1 MERKFYTDDF
11 EQLLK
16 EKSDEF
22 RMYPSKRV
30 WHSIYNDLH
39 PGRKWPSVAVSLV
52 LIIALFILGYWNNN
66 STDTATATT
75 NVPSQHNIAALREN
89 NGKAGNHLFLSSY
102 LDAAAP
108 TGNRNTTTAQQPV
121 FNFTNNIFV
130 PAVAASIG
138 SVNINIASQPAVKN
152 NTSGNNVFENI
163 AFANIWLSNSD
174 IGINNSQ
181 KVIAPEIATFK
192 SNGNNNDDL
201 LAKTNV
207 LKQGQGIKAAT
218 SGINK
223 EKGAVIVTEPV
234 KSDNEAEAII
244 NDSNASVATLR
255 TTPNTGA
262 ATAAAAGNETEKVAI
277 EAKETA
283 NPVSA
288 TAKKTMSAED
298 RSWIEDYAFHNKS
311 KRKKWQDRTT
321 LELYITPSV
330 NYGKLS
336 NDPKYNMP
344 ATAPSLIGG
353 ADANKTVDHI
363 PGLGLEA
370 GFTLNYSLAKN
381 LRVKAG
387 IQANYT
393 SYGINAN
400 ETNHPVLTTLMLI
413 DPNSGFPY
421 MHSAPSTLANGAGPQ
436 PVTVHNKTYQ
446 VSVPIGFAIKIS
458 GNNKLEWFAGAT
470 VQPTFVMGGKAYL
483 ISADRKNY
491 VIDASLIRKWNI
503 NTGFET
509 YINYKFDGFTLQA
522 GPQLRYQLLS
532 TYYKKYTVNENL
544 SNIGLKLGIV
554 KTF

>member
-52 LIIALFILGYWNNN
+52 LIIALLIVGYWNNN
-66 STDTATATT
+66 SADTATAVNTI
-75 NVPSQHNIAALREN
+75 PSQQNIAALREN
-89 NGKAGNHLFLSSY
+89 NGKTSNTLFQSAYLTAPAGNY
-102 LDAAAP
+102 
-108 TGNRNTTTAQQPV
+108 NTTTTQQPA

-130 PAVAASIG
+130 PAVTAMVSSAST
-138 SVNINIASQPAVKN
+138 NIASQPAVKN
-152 NTSGNNVFENI
+152 NASGNTVFENI
-163 AFANIWLSNSD
+163 AFTNIWMNNSD
-174 IGINNSQ
+174 ISMNNSQ
-181 KVIAPEIATFK
+181 KIIAPETTAFA
-192 SNGNNNDDL
+192 NEGNSDDL
-201 LAKTNV
+201 SARTNA
-207 LKQGQGIKAAT
+207 LKQDPGTKAAT
-218 SGINK
+218 SSINK
-223 EKGAVIVTEPV
+223 EKGVTIITEPV
-234 KSDNEAEAII
+234 KSNNEAEAITEDNI
-244 NDSNASVATLR
+244 AGS
-255 TTPNTGA
+255 TTVKTKSNTGV
-262 ATAAAAGNETEKVAI
+262 AAAAATINEKVAADI
-277 EAKETA
+277 KANAK
-283 NPVSA
+283 PVS
-288 TAKKTMSAED
+288 TTTKKTMSAED
-298 RSWIEDYAFHNKS
+298 RSWVEDYAFHNKS
-311 KRKKWQDRTT
+311 KRKNWQDRTT
-321 LELYITPSV
+321 LDLYITPSV
-330 NYGKLS
+330 GYRKLS
-336 NDPKYNMP
+336 NDSKYNMP
-344 ATAPSLIGG
+344 ASAPSLSAG
-353 ADANKTVDHI
+353 ADANKTVDHT

-381 LRVKAG
+381 LHVKAG

-393 SYGINAN
+393 NYGINAE

-421 MHSAPSTLANGAGPQ
+421 MHPASSTLANAASSHL
-436 PVTVHNKTYQ
+436 VKVHNKTYQ
-446 VSVPIGFAIKIS
+446 VSIPIGFALKLS

-483 ISADRKNY
+483 ISADRRNY
-491 VIDASLIRKWNI
+491 VADASLIRKWNI

-522 GPQLRYQLLS
+522 GPQFRYQLLS

-544 SNIGLKLGIV
+544 YNMGLKLGIV

>member
-52 LIIALFILGYWNNN
+52 LIIALLIVGYWNNN
-66 STDTATATT
+66 SADTATAVT
-75 NVPSQHNIAALREN
+75 NVSSQQNIAALREN
-89 NGKAGNHLFLSSY
+89 NGKANNHLFQSPYY
-102 LDAAAP
+102 LTAP
-108 TGNRNTTTAQQPV
+108 AGNGTTTTTAQQPV

-130 PAVAASIG
+130 PAVAASV
-138 SVNINIASQPAVKN
+138 SAVSENIASQPAVKN
-152 NTSGNNVFENI
+152 NASGNTVFENI
-163 AFANIWLSNSD
+163 AFANIWMNNAD
-174 IGINNSQ
+174 IGMNNSE
-181 KVIAPEIATFK
+181 KIIVPEITTLK
-192 SNGNNNDDL
+192 NDENNDDL
-201 LAKTNV
+201 SAKSNV
-207 LKQGQGIKAAT
+207 LKQDPGIKAVT
-218 SGINK
+218 NPINK
-223 EKGAVIVTEPV
+223 EKGVTIITEPV
-234 KSDNEAEAII
+234 KSNNETEAITG
-244 NDSNASVATLR
+244 NNNTG
-255 TTPNTGA
+255 TTTVKTIPNTGA
-262 ATAAAAGNETEKVAI
+262 ATAAATVSENEKAAI
-277 EAKETA
+277 DNKETA
-283 NPVSA
+283 KPVSTA
-288 TAKKTMSAED
+288 AKKTMSAED
-298 RSWIEDYAFHNKS
+298 KSWIEDYAFHNKS

-330 NYGKLS
+330 GYAKLS

-344 ATAPSLIGG
+344 AAAPSLSAG
-353 ADANKTVDHI
+353 ADANETVDHT

-393 SYGINAN
+393 SYGINAD
-400 ETNHPVLTTLMLI
+400 EINHPVLTTLMLI

-421 MHSAPSTLANGAGPQ
+421 MHPASSTLGNAPGSQ
-436 PVTVHNKTYQ
+436 PVKVHNRTYQ
-446 VSVPIGFAIKIS
+446 VSVPIGFAIKLS

-483 ISADRKNY
+483 ISADRRNY
-491 VIDASLIRKWNI
+491 VADASLIRKWNI

-522 GPQLRYQLLS
+522 GPQFRYQLLS